1 MPEIMEPNLPKPRL
15 CQYRK
20 KMMMC
25 QIVGIENGASLG
37 RKYKIVRNRI
47 TALALRRE
55 QALVSQLKQNPAK
68 LPGEIDAPGLLAF
81 WSCESAANIV
91 ALDEDETVCVGFVLA
106 ELNVGPPER
115 DKFATT

>member
-37 RKYKIVRNRI
+37 RKYRDRPQSNHGPCSAPASKRS
-47 TALALRRE
+47 
-55 QALVSQLKQNPAK
+55 VSQLKQNPAK

-91 ALDEDETVCVGFVLA
+91 LRWTRMKRFVSVSFWP
-106 ELNVGPPER
+106 N
-115 DKFATT
+115 